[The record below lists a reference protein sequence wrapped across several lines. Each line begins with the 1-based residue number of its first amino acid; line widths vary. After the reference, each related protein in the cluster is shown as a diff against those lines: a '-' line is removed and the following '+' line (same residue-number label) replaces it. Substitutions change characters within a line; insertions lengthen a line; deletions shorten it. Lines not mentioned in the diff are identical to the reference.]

1 MGLLHHKRYQRVRG
15 IDSDRITDS
24 GEILEPPRDAPY
36 ATLELAT
43 RRTMNHWTRAISTL
57 TPYAKMLGVPI
68 LYKVRVVG
76 LHSGRSTVI
85 GPTTI
90 IVVMCVQPSQPRS
103 YSPYF

>member
-1 MGLLHHKRYQRVRG
+1 M
-15 IDSDRITDS
+15 
-24 GEILEPPRDAPY
+24 
-36 ATLELAT
+36 
-43 RRTMNHWTRAISTL
+43 STL

-90 IVVMCVQPSQPRS
+90 MVVICVQTSQPRS
-103 YSPYF
+103 YSPYFR